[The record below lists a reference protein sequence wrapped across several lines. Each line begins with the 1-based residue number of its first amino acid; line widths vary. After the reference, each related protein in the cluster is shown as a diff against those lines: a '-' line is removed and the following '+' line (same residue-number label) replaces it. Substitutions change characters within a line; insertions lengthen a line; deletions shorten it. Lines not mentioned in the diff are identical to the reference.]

1 MAKMREIKRRIKS
14 IESTRQIT
22 KTMEM
27 VSAAKIKKAQERIEA
42 ARPYALK
49 MMDVL
54 FNVAQHVP
62 AVTHPLLEVREPF
75 KHTTIVV
82 FTSNRGLCGGFNANL
97 IRRGMAIFEREV
109 AEKRKVS
116 FVTIGRKG
124 LVVLRFRE
132 YPIIKSYLDISDQ
145 PRINEARE
153 VARYLMDLYIS
164 RKTDQIYLLYNHF
177 KSLLEQKPMEQVLLP
192 ITERELDKTPLKRPG
207 TEYLFEPAAQ
217 EVLEKLLP
225 TYVETVVFRAL
236 LESAASEHA
245 ARRSAMKRA
254 TDNAGEMLQD
264 LRRSFNKARQA
275 QITQEIAEIVG
286 GAAGLERV

>member
-1 MAKMREIKRRIKS
+1 
-14 IESTRQIT
+14 
-22 KTMEM
+22 MEM

-62 AVTHPLLEVREPF
+62 AATHSLLEVRDPF
-75 KHTTIVV
+75 KHVTIVV
-82 FTSNRGLCGGFNANL
+82 FTSNRGLCGGFNANI
-97 IRRGMAIFEREV
+97 IRMGIAIFEREITQ
-109 AEKRKVS
+109 KRDVS
-116 FVTIGRKG
+116 FVTIGKKG

-132 YPIIKSYLDISDQ
+132 YPISKSYLEVSDQ
-145 PRINEARE
+145 PGIGEARE
-153 VARYLMDLYIS
+153 IAHYLMDLYAS

-177 KSLLEQKPMEQVLLP
+177 KSLLEQKPIAQILLP
-192 ITERELDKTPLKRPG
+192 ITERELGKTPLKRPG
-207 TEYLFEPAAQ
+207 TEYLFEPAAE
-217 EVLEKLLP
+217 EVLKRLLP

>member
-254 TDNAGEMLQD
+254 TNNAGEMLQD